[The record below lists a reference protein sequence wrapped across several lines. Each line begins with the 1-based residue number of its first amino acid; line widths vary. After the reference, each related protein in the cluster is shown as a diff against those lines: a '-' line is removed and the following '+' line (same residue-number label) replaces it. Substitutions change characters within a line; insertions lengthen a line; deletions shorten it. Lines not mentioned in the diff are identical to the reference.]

1 MRCTKRITSWLW
13 TTSSP
18 SFSASRKSKKIAKKK
33 EVKFA
38 QDLPRFDSRAAFAKK
53 EVLFVFYLGTGYALG
68 WICKKNQNRLEDDT
82 SIKICATFKSLL
94 ARTANKKKKKLAT
107 YSIRTVIRVDH
118 VWLGVVVTRI
128 WNYKR
133 SREGFSLL
141 KVSLVC
147 RGAKSVV
154 DWSVVGRRNPEKRNN
169 SIQFNSSY
177 WRANFLSKC
186 KLFKY
191 SSCHKE

>member
-18 SFSASRKSKKIAKKK
+18 SFSASRKSKKQPKRRYCSYSILAPDTHW
-33 EVKFA
+33 VG
-38 QDLPRFDSRAAFAKK
+38 FAKRIRIDWK
-53 EVLFVFYLGTGYALG
+53 TTRASRFVPRSNPS
-68 WICKKNQNRLEDDT
+68 WRL
-82 SIKICATFKSLL
+82 LL
-94 ARTANKKKKKLAT
+94 IKKKKKLAT

-177 WRANFLSKC
+177 WRANFLCKC

>member
-33 EVKFA
+33 RGEVC
-38 QDLPRFDSRAAFAKK
+38 PRFAKIWLARRSSPGTARILSWHRLRFGLDLQK
-53 EVLFVFYLGTGYALG
+53 ELESTG
-68 WICKKNQNRLEDDT
+68 RR
-82 SIKICATFKSLL
+82 CAKFKSLL
-94 ARTANKKKKKLAT
+94 APTANKKKKKLAT
-107 YSIRTVIRVDH
+107 YSIRIVIRVDH
-118 VWLGVVVTRI
+118 VWLGVVVTGI

-169 SIQFNSSY
+169 SFQFNSSY
-177 WRANFLSKC
+177 WRANFLCKC

>member
-1 MRCTKRITSWLW
+1 M
-13 TTSSP
+13 
-18 SFSASRKSKKIAKKK
+18 
-33 EVKFA
+33 
-38 QDLPRFDSRAAFAKK
+38 
-53 EVLFVFYLGTGYALG
+53 TG
-68 WICKKNQNRLEDDT
+68 
-82 SIKICATFKSLL
+82 
-94 ARTANKKKKKLAT
+94 
-107 YSIRTVIRVDH
+107 
-118 VWLGVVVTRI
+118 I

-177 WRANFLSKC
+177 WRANFYVNVNFLNIPLVIKNNQTSEPTSSK
-186 KLFKY
+186 
-191 SSCHKE
+191 